1 MSTSKSRE
9 HFLGINESKKMNCA
23 QAIIAGFK
31 DKFSI
36 RDDALPTFASLGG
49 GKAPEGRC
57 GALHAAQ
64 FILGG
69 SQTEEAKKCEE
80 IFLQAAGSSKCK
92 EIRAMNKLSC
102 LGCVEKSAEILERI
116 QF

>member
-1 MSTSKSRE
+1 MSASKSRE
-9 HFLGINESKKMNCA
+9 HFLGINGSTKMNCA
-23 QAIIAGFK
+23 QAVIAGFK

-36 RDDALPTFASLGG
+36 GDEAIAKFASFGG
-49 GKAPEGRC
+49 GKAPKGRC

-69 SQTEEAKKCEE
+69 SQTREAKKCEE
-80 IFLQAAGSSKCK
+80 IFLQAAGSGKCK